1 MDDKPI
7 AMTHS
12 QTFIDASPL
21 PSAHAVEELRADAG
35 TSLRRVVYIVS
46 LFPSWS
52 ETFIVREV
60 ATLVEN
66 GVDVRIISLKRPS
79 QDLVQSDAAAL
90 LGRVR
95 HPGTLLQTLKGTLGA
110 FARNPRSVAGSF
122 ATVVAGLWRQ
132 PTVLLKSL
140 FALMRG
146 LEQAAWLRGFD
157 PQVIHSHWAT
167 YPSTAA
173 WALGRAL
180 DKPFS
185 FTCHAHDIFVEHQ
198 LLVRKIEDAALAVT
212 ISHYNVAWL
221 RTYATPL
228 AERKLKV
235 IHCGVDMDKAP
246 WHRAEREPGTI
257 LAVGRLDPVKGFPT
271 LVEALALLEQRGV
284 AFSCRIA
291 GSGPLEQELRQLA
304 QDRGISARIEFA
316 GAQPQHVV
324 RAWMDS
330 ATLFVLP
337 SEVAADGN
345 RDGIPVALMEAM
357 ASGCP
362 VVSTRVS
369 GIPELVGDG
378 VQGLLVD
385 ERQPAA
391 LADALQRL
399 LEDDALRERLAIA
412 ARLHV
417 EREFDARIEARRLQ
431 GFMEQLVDAG

>member
-1 MDDKPI
+1 MTDTRTMI
-7 AMTHS
+7 AP
-12 QTFIDASPL
+12 SPL
-21 PSAHAVEELRADAG
+21 PSLQPAEVSHAGAAARLQ
-35 TSLRRVVYIVS
+35 RVVYIVS

-95 HPGTLLQTLKGTLGA
+95 HPGTLLQTLAGTLAA

-132 PTVLLKSL
+132 PVALLKSL

-180 DKPFS
+180 GKPFS

-198 LLVRKIEDAALAVT
+198 LLARKIEDASLAVT
-212 ISHYNVAWL
+212 ISRYNVGWL
-221 RTYATPL
+221 HMHATPQ
-228 AERKLKV
+228 AEHKLKV
-235 IHCGVDMDKAP
+235 IHCGVDMDKTP
-246 WHRAEREPGTI
+246 WQRADREPGML
-257 LAVGRLDPVKGFPT
+257 LAVGRLDPVKGFAT
-271 LVEALALLEQRGV
+271 LVEALALLDKRGV
-284 AFSCRIA
+284 AFTCRIA
-291 GSGPLEQELRQLA
+291 GSGPLEADLRQLA
-304 QDRGISARIEFA
+304 LDRGVSARIEFA

-337 SEVAADGN
+337 SEVAEDGN

-362 VVSTRVS
+362 VLSTRVS
-369 GIPELVGDG
+369 GIPELIGDG
-378 VQGLLVD
+378 VQGLLVN
-385 ERQPAA
+385 EREPAA
-391 LADALQRL
+391 LADAIQRL
-399 LEDDALRERLAIA
+399 LEDDNLRERLAIA

-417 EREFDARIEARRLQ
+417 EREFDARIEAGRLQ
-431 GFMEQLVDAG
+431 GFMEQLVDVR

>member
-1 MDDKPI
+1 M
-7 AMTHS
+7 
-12 QTFIDASPL
+12 
-21 PSAHAVEELRADAG
+21 
-35 TSLRRVVYIVS
+35 VYVVS

-60 ATLVEN
+60 ATLLEN

-90 LGRVR
+90 LARVR
-95 HPGTLLQTLKGTLGA
+95 YPRTVLHTLAGTLAA

-132 PTVLLKSL
+132 PVVLLKSL

-157 PQVIHSHWAT
+157 PQIIHAHWAT

-180 DKPFS
+180 RKPFS
-185 FTCHAHDIFVEHQ
+185 FTCHAHDIFVDHQ
-198 LLVRKIEDAALAVT
+198 LLARKIEDAALAVT
-212 ISHYNVAWL
+212 ISRYNVGWL
-221 RTYATPL
+221 HTHATSL
-228 AERKLKV
+228 AEHKLKV

-246 WHRAEREPGTI
+246 WRSAGRESGML
-257 LAVGRLDPVKGFPT
+257 LAVGRLDPVKGFAT
-271 LVEALALLEQRGV
+271 LIEALALLEKRGV
-284 AFSCRIA
+284 EFACRIA
-291 GSGPLEQELRQLA
+291 GSGPLDADLRRLA
-304 QDRGISARIEFA
+304 QNLGVSKRIEFA
-316 GAQPQHVV
+316 GAQPQRVV
-324 RAWMDS
+324 REWMDS

-369 GIPELVGDG
+369 GIPELVEDG
-378 VQGLLVD
+378 ITGLLVG
-385 ERQPAA
+385 EQEPAA
-391 LADALQRL
+391 LAAAIERL
-399 LEDDALRERLAIA
+399 LQDENLRGRLATG
-412 ARLHV
+412 ARRHV
-417 EREFDARIEARRLQ
+417 EREFDARTEAGRLQ
-431 GFMEQLVDAG
+431 AYMGRLVDAG